1 MFEQI
6 PAEVSFG
13 WAYFPPVFFVILLGV
28 LGAFIITD
36 VLNRTGFSKYFWHPP
51 LAFIA
56 ISAIICAIIGFL
68 FIPL

>member
-13 WAYFPPVFFVILLGV
+13 WVYFPPVFFVILLGV
-28 LGAFIITD
+28 LGAFTITWI
-36 VLNRTGFSKYFWHPP
+36 LNRTGLSKYFWHPQ

-56 ISAIICAIIGFL
+56 ISAIVSAIIGFL
-68 FIPL
+68 VIPV